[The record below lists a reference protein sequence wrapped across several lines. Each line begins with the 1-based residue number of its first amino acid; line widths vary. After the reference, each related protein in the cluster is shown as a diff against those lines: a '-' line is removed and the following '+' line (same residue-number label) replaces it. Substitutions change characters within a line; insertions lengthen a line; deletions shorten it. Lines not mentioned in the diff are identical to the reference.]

1 MSSFLYNVVI
11 AFVWALL
18 NGEVNNTNLFIGFVI
33 GYAILGSTRNENAK
47 TSYFMKV
54 GQVIQF
60 TIIFVKELLISS
72 VRVAYDVVTPTDYA
86 KPGIIAVP
94 IDAKTD
100 LEITSLANIISL
112 TPGTLSLDVSKDRKH
127 LYIHVMFIDNPD
139 ELRREIKEGLEK
151 RLLEMMR

>member
-1 MSSFLYNVVI
+1 VSSFLYNVVI

-18 NGEVNNTNLFIGFVI
+18 NGEVNNSNLFIGFII
-33 GYAILGSTRNENAK
+33 GYVILGSTRKENAK

-60 TIIFVKELLISS
+60 TLIFLKELLISS

-94 IDAKTD
+94 IDAQTD

-112 TPGTLSLDVSKDRKH
+112 TPGTLSLDVSKDRKY